1 MVKTNWN
8 KRMATISLS
17 ECSKACKC
25 VSSGSS
31 DYAIAIVLGTMTGI
45 PVNHPS
51 SVYLMAK

>member
-8 KRMATISLS
+8 KRMATVSLS